1 MFAKGFVQ
9 KNKSVVTQ
17 NMNWKYIAAGVFFAL
32 LWSSAATATKIS
44 LQSAQPFVIAVA
56 RFFIG
61 GIGMLVFAHLIWR
74 KRLPQKKEW
83 LSITVYGLLNI
94 SLYLGL
100 YVVAMQEVSAG
111 LGSMAVAV
119 NPVLISILSAVL
131 FDHKMGAKHWLS
143 LLLCSAGV
151 VVAAWPLLQNSFA
164 TINGILIMLVSMLA
178 YSAGAIYFARTK
190 WSNLHILTI
199 NGWQTLI
206 GGVLLIPVLLLTY
219 NSELNRFDLNFYS
232 GVLWLAIPVSI
243 AAVQLWLWLLKR
255 NAVTA
260 SYWLFLCPVF
270 GFIIAAISLNEPI
283 TLFTVAGVLLVT
295 AGLYMVQKN
304 IAVKKKN

>member
-1 MFAKGFVQ
+1 
-9 KNKSVVTQ
+9 
-17 NMNWKYIAAGVFFAL
+17 MNWKYLAAGIGFAL
-32 LWSSAATATKIS
+32 LWSSAAAATKIA
-44 LQSAQPFVIAVA
+44 LQSAQPFVIATA
-56 RFFIG
+56 RFFLA
-61 GIGMLVFAHLIWR
+61 GIIMLFFAHVLWR

-83 LSITVYGLLNI
+83 VFVSVYGLLNI

-119 NPVLISILSAVL
+119 NPVLISILSAAL
-131 FDHKMGAKHWLS
+131 FDHKMGVKHWLS

-151 VVAAWPLLQNSFA
+151 VVAAWPLLQDSFA
-164 TINGILIMLVSMLA
+164 TVNGILIMLVSMLA

-190 WSNLHILTI
+190 WNDLHILTI
-199 NGWQTLI
+199 NGWQTFI
-206 GGVLLIPVLLLTY
+206 GGILLIPALLFTY
-219 NSELNRFDLNFYS
+219 KSEFNHFDLNFF
-232 GVLWLAIPVSI
+232 GGALWLAIAVSI

-270 GFIIAAISLNEPI
+270 GFIIAAISLKEPI
-283 TLFTVAGVLLVT
+283 TLFTLAGVLLVT
-295 AGLYMVQKN
+295 AGLYLAQKKV
-304 IAVKKKN
+304 AG

>member
-1 MFAKGFVQ
+1 
-9 KNKSVVTQ
+9 
-17 NMNWKYIAAGVFFAL
+17 MNWKYIAAGVFFAL

-56 RFFIG
+56 RFFIAG
-61 GIGMLVFAHLIWR
+61 AGMLVFAHLFWR
-74 KRLPQKKEW
+74 KRFPHKKEW
-83 LSITVYGLLNI
+83 LYITVYGLLNI

-119 NPVLISILSAVL
+119 NPVLISILSAAL
-131 FDHKMGAKHWLS
+131 FDHKMGIKHWLS

-164 TINGILIMLVSMLA
+164 TVNGILIMLVSMLA
-178 YSAGAIYFARTK
+178 YSVGAIYFARTK
-190 WSNLHILTI
+190 WSDLHILTI

-206 GGVLLIPVLLLTY
+206 GGLLLIPILLLTY
-219 NSELNRFDLNFYS
+219 KSELNHLDLNFYS

-270 GFIIAAISLNEPI
+270 GFIIAAISLKEPI
-283 TLFTVAGVLLVT
+283 TLYTIGGVMLVT
-295 AGLYMVQKN
+295 VGLYVAQKKV
-304 IAVKKKN
+304 I

>member
-1 MFAKGFVQ
+1 
-9 KNKSVVTQ
+9 
-17 NMNWKYIAAGVFFAL
+17 MNWKYIAAGFFFAL

-56 RFFIG
+56 RFFIAG
-61 GIGMLVFAHLIWR
+61 AGMLVFAHLIWR

-83 LSITVYGLLNI
+83 LFISVYGLLNI

-100 YVVAMQEVSAG
+100 YIVAMQEVSAG

-119 NPVLISILSAVL
+119 NPVLISILSAAL
-131 FDHKMGAKHWLS
+131 FDHKMGVKHWLS
-143 LLLCSAGV
+143 LLLCSLGV

-164 TINGILIMLVSMLA
+164 TVNGILIMLVSMLA

-190 WSNLHILTI
+190 WNDLHILTI

-206 GGVLLIPVLLLTY
+206 GGTLLVPVLLFTY
-219 NSELNRFDLNFYS
+219 KSELNHFDFKYYS

-255 NAVTA
+255 NPVTA

-270 GFIIAAISLNEPI
+270 GFIIAAISLYEPI
-283 TLFTVAGVLLVT
+283 SLYTMAGVLLVT
-295 AGLYMVQKN
+295 VGLYLIQK
-304 IAVKKKN
+304 K

>member
-1 MFAKGFVQ
+1 
-9 KNKSVVTQ
+9 
-17 NMNWKYIAAGVFFAL
+17 MNGKYILAGVLFAL
-32 LWSSAATATKIS
+32 LWSSAAAATKIA

-61 GIGMLVFAHLIWR
+61 GIAMLLFAHLVWK

-83 LSITVYGLLNI
+83 LAISIYGFLNI

-119 NPVLISILSAVL
+119 NPVLISILSAAL
-131 FDHKMGAKHWLS
+131 FDHKMGVKHWLS

-164 TINGILIMLVSMLA
+164 TVNGILIMLVSMLA
-178 YSAGAIYFARTK
+178 YSVGAIYFSRTK
-190 WSNLHILTI
+190 WSDLHILTI

-206 GGVLLIPVLLLTY
+206 GGILLLPVLFFTY
-219 NSELNRFDLNFYS
+219 KAELNRFDIHFYS
-232 GVLWLAIPVSI
+232 SVVWLAVPVSI

-270 GFIIAAISLNEPI
+270 GFLIAAVRLNEPI
-283 TLFTVAGVLLVT
+283 SWYTIAGVFLVT
-295 AGLYMVQKN
+295 IGLYLVQKK
-304 IAVKKKN
+304 ITVSKKV

>member
-1 MFAKGFVQ
+1 
-9 KNKSVVTQ
+9 
-17 NMNWKYIAAGVFFAL
+17 MNWKYIAAGVFFAL
-32 LWSSAATATKIS
+32 LWSSAATATKIA
-44 LQSAQPFVIAVA
+44 LQSAKPFVIAVA

-61 GIGMLVFAHLIWR
+61 GICMLVFAHLIWR
-74 KRLPQKKEW
+74 KRLPQKNEW
-83 LSITVYGLLNI
+83 LFITVYGLLNI

-100 YVVAMQEVSAG
+100 YIVAIQEVSAG
-111 LGSMAVAV
+111 LGSMAAAV
-119 NPVLISILSAVL
+119 NPVLISILSAAL
-131 FDHKMGAKHWLS
+131 FDHKMGVKHWLS

-164 TINGILIMLVSMLA
+164 TVNGILIMLVSMLV
-178 YSAGAIYFARTK
+178 YSAGAIYFACTK
-190 WSNLHILTI
+190 WSDLNILTI

-206 GGVLLIPVLLLTY
+206 GGVLLIPVLLFTY
-219 NSELNRFDLNFYS
+219 KPQLNRFDLNFYS

-270 GFIIAAISLNEPI
+270 GFIIAAVSLNEPI
-283 TLFTVAGVLLVT
+283 TLYTIAGVMLVT
-295 AGLYMVQKN
+295 AGLYMVQKK
-304 IAVKKKN
+304 VTGRSKV

>member
-1 MFAKGFVQ
+1 
-9 KNKSVVTQ
+9 
-17 NMNWKYIAAGVFFAL
+17 MNWKYIAAGVFFAL

-61 GIGMLVFAHLIWR
+61 GMCMLVFAHLIWR

-83 LSITVYGLLNI
+83 LFITVYGFLNI

-119 NPVLISILSAVL
+119 NPVLISILSAAL
-131 FDHKMGAKHWLS
+131 FDHKMGIKHWLS

-164 TINGILIMLVSMLA
+164 TVNGMLVMLLSMLA

-190 WSNLHILTI
+190 WSDLHILTI

-206 GGVLLIPVLLLTY
+206 GAVLLIPVLLLTY
-219 NSELNRFDLNFYS
+219 KVELNRIDLNFYS
-232 GVLWLAIPVSI
+232 AVLWLAIPVSI
-243 AAVQLWLWLLKR
+243 VAVQLWLWLLKR

-260 SYWLFLCPVF
+260 SYWLFLCPLF
-270 GFIIAAISLNEPI
+270 GFIIAAVSLKDPISFYTILG
-283 TLFTVAGVLLVT
+283 LLLVA
-295 AGLYMVQKN
+295 AGMYIAQKKITVRN
-304 IAVKKKN
+304 KS

>member
-1 MFAKGFVQ
+1 
-9 KNKSVVTQ
+9 
-17 NMNWKYIAAGVFFAL
+17 MNSKYIAAGIGFAL
-32 LWSSAATATKIS
+32 LWSSAAAATKIA
-44 LQSAQPFVIAVA
+44 LQSAQPFVIATA
-56 RFFIG
+56 RFFIA
-61 GIGMLVFAHLIWR
+61 GIVMLFLAHFIWR

-83 LSITVYGLLNI
+83 IFLAVYGLLNI

-119 NPVLISILSAVL
+119 NPVLISILSASL
-131 FDHKMGAKHWLS
+131 FDHKMGVKHWLS

-151 VVAAWPLLQNSFA
+151 VVAAWPLLQSSFA
-164 TINGILIMLVSMLA
+164 TVNGILIMLVSMLA

-190 WSNLHILTI
+190 WNDLHILTI

-206 GGVLLIPVLLLTY
+206 GGAFLLPVLAFTY
-219 NSELNRFDLNFYS
+219 KSGLNHFDFHYLG
-232 GVLWLAIPVSI
+232 GVLWLAVPVSI
-243 AAVQLWLWLLKR
+243 GAVQLWLWLLKR

-270 GFIIAAISLNEPI
+270 GFIIAAISLKEPI
-283 TLFTVAGVLLVT
+283 TLFTAAGVLLVT
-295 AGLYMVQKN
+295 IGLYLVQKKGA
-304 IAVKKKN
+304 AVKN

>member
-1 MFAKGFVQ
+1 
-9 KNKSVVTQ
+9 
-17 NMNWKYIAAGVFFAL
+17 MNWKYLAAGVLFAL
-32 LWSSAATATKIS
+32 LWSSAATATKIG

-61 GIGMLVFAHLIWR
+61 GSAMLIFVHLIWR
-74 KRLPQKKEW
+74 KRLPQKREW
-83 LSITVYGLLNI
+83 LAVSIYGLLNI

-119 NPVLISILSAVL
+119 NPVLISILSAA
-131 FDHKMGAKHWLS
+131 FFEHKMGMKHWLS
-143 LLLCSAGV
+143 LLLCSGGV

-164 TINGILIMLVSMLA
+164 TVNGILMMLVSMLA
-178 YSAGAIYFARTK
+178 YSVAAIYFARTK
-190 WSNLHILTI
+190 WNDLHILTI

-206 GGVLLIPVLLLTY
+206 GGVLLLPVLLFTY
-219 NSELNRFDLNFYS
+219 KVDLNQFDLRFYS
-232 GVLWLAIPVSI
+232 SVLWLAVPVSI

-270 GFIIAAISLNEPI
+270 GFIIAAVSLNEPI
-283 TLFTVAGVLLVT
+283 SFYTIVGVLLVT
-295 AGLYMVQKN
+295 VGLYLVQKKT
-304 IAVKKKN
+304 VLGGKS

>member
-1 MFAKGFVQ
+1 
-9 KNKSVVTQ
+9 
-17 NMNWKYIAAGVFFAL
+17 MNWKYLAAGIGFAV
-32 LWSSAATATKIS
+32 LWSSAAAATKIA
-44 LQSAQPFVIAVA
+44 LQSAQPFVIATA
-56 RFFIG
+56 RFFIAG
-61 GIGMLVFAHLIWR
+61 TGMLFFAHVLWR

-83 LSITVYGLLNI
+83 LSVTLYGLLNI

-119 NPVLISILSAVL
+119 NPVLISILSAAL
-131 FDHKMGAKHWLS
+131 FDHKMGIKHWLS

-164 TINGILIMLVSMLA
+164 TVNGILIMLVSMLA

-190 WSNLHILTI
+190 WNDLHILTI

-206 GGVLLIPVLLLTY
+206 GGLLLIPVLVFTY
-219 NSELNRFDLNFYS
+219 RSELNRFDLNFLS

-255 NAVTA
+255 NVVTA

-270 GFIIAAISLNEPI
+270 GFIIAAISLKEPI
-283 TLFTVAGVLLVT
+283 SAFTVAGVLLVT
-295 AGLYMVQKN
+295 VGLYIAQKKV
-304 IAVKKKN
+304 AGRK

>member
-1 MFAKGFVQ
+1 
-9 KNKSVVTQ
+9 
-17 NMNWKYIAAGVFFAL
+17 MNWKYIAAGVSFAL
-32 LWSSAATATKIS
+32 LWSSAATATKIA

-61 GIGMLVFAHLIWR
+61 GMCMLVFAHLIWR
-74 KRLPQKKEW
+74 KRLPQKAEW
-83 LSITVYGLLNI
+83 LFITVYGLLNI

-119 NPVLISILSAVL
+119 NPVLISLSAVL
-131 FDHKMGAKHWLS
+131 FDHKMGVKHWLS

-164 TINGILIMLVSMLA
+164 TVNGILIMLVSMLA

-190 WSNLHILTI
+190 WSDLHILTI

-206 GGVLLIPVLLLTY
+206 GGVLLIPVLMFTY
-219 NSELNRFDLNFYS
+219 KPQLNRFDLNFYS

-270 GFIIAAISLNEPI
+270 GFIIAAVSLNEPI
-283 TLFTVAGVLLVT
+283 TLYTIAGVLLVT
-295 AGLYMVQKN
+295 AGLYMVQKKV
-304 IAVKKKN
+304 ASRRG

>member
-1 MFAKGFVQ
+1 
-9 KNKSVVTQ
+9 
-17 NMNWKYIAAGVFFAL
+17 MNGRYILAGILFAL
-32 LWSSAATATKIS
+32 LWSSAAAATKIA
-44 LQSAQPFVIAVA
+44 LQSAQPFVIAVS

-61 GIGMLVFAHLIWR
+61 GIAMLLFAHLIWR

-83 LSITVYGLLNI
+83 LAVSIYGLLNI

-119 NPVLISILSAVL
+119 NPVLISILSAAL
-131 FDHKMGAKHWLS
+131 FDHKMGVKHWLS

-164 TINGILIMLVSMLA
+164 TVNGILIMLVSMLA
-178 YSAGAIYFARTK
+178 YSVGAIYFARTK
-190 WSNLHILTI
+190 WNDLHILTI

-206 GGVLLIPVLLLTY
+206 GGVLLIPALLFTY
-219 NSELNRFDLNFYS
+219 KTELNQFDLRFFG
-232 GVLWLAIPVSI
+232 GVLWLALPVSI

-255 NAVTA
+255 NTVTA

-283 TLFTVAGVLLVT
+283 SLYTVAGVLLVSV
-295 AGLYMVQKN
+295 GLYLVQKKR
-304 IAVKKKN
+304 AVRKKA

>member
-1 MFAKGFVQ
+1 
-9 KNKSVVTQ
+9 
-17 NMNWKYIAAGVFFAL
+17 MNWKYIAAGVFFAL

-61 GIGMLVFAHLIWR
+61 GMGMLFFAHLIWR

-83 LSITVYGLLNI
+83 LFITVYGFLNI

-119 NPVLISILSAVL
+119 NPVLISILSAAL
-131 FDHKMGAKHWLS
+131 FDHKMGIKHWLS

-164 TINGILIMLVSMLA
+164 TVNGILIMLVSMLA
-178 YSAGAIYFARTK
+178 YSAGAIYFARAK
-190 WSNLHILTI
+190 WSDLHILTI

-206 GGVLLIPVLLLTY
+206 GGVLLIPVLLFTY
-219 NSELNRFDLNFYS
+219 KSEFNRFDFHFYS

-270 GFIIAAISLNEPI
+270 GFIIAAVSLNEPI
-283 TLFTVAGVLLVT
+283 TLFTVAGVMLVT
-295 AGLYMVQKN
+295 AGLYMVQKS
-304 IAVKKKN
+304 ITVKNKN

>member
-1 MFAKGFVQ
+1 
-9 KNKSVVTQ
+9 
-17 NMNWKYIAAGVFFAL
+17 MNWKYIAAGFFFAL

-56 RFFIG
+56 RFFIAG
-61 GIGMLVFAHLIWR
+61 AGMLVFAHLIWR

-83 LSITVYGLLNI
+83 LFISVYGLLNI

-100 YVVAMQEVSAG
+100 YIVAMQEVSAG

-119 NPVLISILSAVL
+119 NPVLISILSAAL
-131 FDHKMGAKHWLS
+131 FDHKMGVKHWLS
-143 LLLCSAGV
+143 LLLCSLGV

-164 TINGILIMLVSMLA
+164 TVNGILIMLVSMLA

-190 WSNLHILTI
+190 WTNLHILTI

-206 GGVLLIPVLLLTY
+206 GGTLLVPVLLFTY
-219 NSELNRFDLNFYS
+219 KSELNHFDFKYYS

-255 NAVTA
+255 NPVTA

-270 GFIIAAISLNEPI
+270 GFIIAAISLYEPI
-283 TLFTVAGVLLVT
+283 SLYTMAGVLLVT
-295 AGLYMVQKN
+295 VGLYLIQK
-304 IAVKKKN
+304 K

>member
-1 MFAKGFVQ
+1 
-9 KNKSVVTQ
+9 
-17 NMNWKYIAAGVFFAL
+17 MNGKYILAGVLFAL
-32 LWSSAATATKIS
+32 LWSSAAAATKIA

-61 GIGMLVFAHLIWR
+61 GIAMLLFAHLVWK

-83 LSITVYGLLNI
+83 LAISIYGFLNI

-119 NPVLISILSAVL
+119 NPVLISILSAAL
-131 FDHKMGAKHWLS
+131 FDHKMGVKHWLS

-164 TINGILIMLVSMLA
+164 TVNGILIMLVSMLA
-178 YSAGAIYFARTK
+178 YSVGAIYFSRTR
-190 WSNLHILTI
+190 WSDLHILTI

-206 GGVLLIPVLLLTY
+206 GGILLLPVLFLTY
-219 NSELNRFDLNFYS
+219 KAELNRFDIHFYS
-232 GVLWLAIPVSI
+232 SVVWLAVPVSI

-270 GFIIAAISLNEPI
+270 GFLIAAVRLNEPI
-283 TLFTVAGVLLVT
+283 SWYTIAGVFLVT
-295 AGLYMVQKN
+295 IGLYLVQKK
-304 IAVKKKN
+304 ITVSKKV

>member
-1 MFAKGFVQ
+1 
-9 KNKSVVTQ
+9 
-17 NMNWKYIAAGVFFAL
+17 MNWKYVVAGVCFAL
-32 LWSSAATATKIS
+32 LWSSAATATKLS

-56 RFFIG
+56 RFVIG
-61 GIGMLVFAHLIWR
+61 GTGMLLFTHLVLG

-83 LSITVYGLLNI
+83 LYITIYGFLNI

-119 NPVLISILSAVL
+119 NPVLISILSATL
-131 FDHKMGAKHWLS
+131 FDHKMGVKHWMS

-151 VVAAWPLLQNSFA
+151 VLAAWPLLQNSFA
-164 TINGILIMLVSMLA
+164 TVNGILIMFVSMLA
-178 YSAGAIYFARTK
+178 YSIGAIYFARAK
-190 WSNLHILTI
+190 WNELHILTI

-206 GGVLLIPVLLLTY
+206 GGALLLPALLLTY
-219 NSELNRFDLNFYS
+219 KAELNRFDIRFYS
-232 GVLWLAIPVSI
+232 GVLWLAVPVSI

-270 GFIIAAISLNEPI
+270 GFIIAAVSLNEPI
-283 TLFTVAGVLLVT
+283 SWYTIAGVLLVT
-295 AGLYMVQKN
+295 VGLYVTQKKA
-304 IAVKKKN
+304 IAKNSSHK

>member
-1 MFAKGFVQ
+1 
-9 KNKSVVTQ
+9 
-17 NMNWKYIAAGVFFAL
+17 MNWKYLAAGIGFAL
-32 LWSSAATATKIS
+32 LWSSAAAATKIA
-44 LQSAQPFVIAVA
+44 LQSAQPFVIATA
-56 RFFIG
+56 RFFLA
-61 GIGMLVFAHLIWR
+61 GIIMLFFAHVLWR

-83 LSITVYGLLNI
+83 LFVAVYGLLNI

-119 NPVLISILSAVL
+119 NPVLISILSAAL
-131 FDHKMGAKHWLS
+131 FDHKMGVKHWLS

-151 VVAAWPLLQNSFA
+151 VVAAWPLLQDSFA
-164 TINGILIMLVSMLA
+164 TVNGILIMLVSMLA

-190 WSNLHILTI
+190 WNDLHILTI
-199 NGWQTLI
+199 NGWQTFI
-206 GGVLLIPVLLLTY
+206 GGILLIPALLLTY
-219 NSELNRFDLNFYS
+219 KGELNHFDLNFF
-232 GVLWLAIPVSI
+232 GGALWLAIPVSI

-270 GFIIAAISLNEPI
+270 GFIIAAISLKEPI
-283 TLFTVAGVLLVT
+283 TLFTVAGVMLVT
-295 AGLYMVQKN
+295 VGLYLAQKKV
-304 IAVKKKN
+304 AG

>member
-1 MFAKGFVQ
+1 
-9 KNKSVVTQ
+9 
-17 NMNWKYIAAGVFFAL
+17 MNWKYIAAGVFFAL

-61 GIGMLVFAHLIWR
+61 GVGMLVFAHLIWR
-74 KRLPQKKEW
+74 KRFPKKKEW
-83 LSITVYGLLNI
+83 LFITVYGLLNI

-119 NPVLISILSAVL
+119 NPVLISILSAAL
-131 FDHKMGAKHWLS
+131 FDHKMGTKHWLS

-164 TINGILIMLVSMLA
+164 TVNGILIMLVSMLA
-178 YSAGAIYFARTK
+178 YSAGAIYFARAK
-190 WSNLHILTI
+190 WSDLHILTI

-206 GGVLLIPVLLLTY
+206 GGVLLIPVLLFTY
-219 NSELNRFDLNFYS
+219 KSEFNHFDFHFYS

-270 GFIIAAISLNEPI
+270 GFIIAAVSLNEPI

-304 IAVKKKN
+304 IAAKRKN

>member
-1 MFAKGFVQ
+1 
-9 KNKSVVTQ
+9 
-17 NMNWKYIAAGVFFAL
+17 MNWKYIVAGVFFAL

-61 GIGMLVFAHLIWR
+61 GTGMLVFAHLIWR
-74 KRLPQKKEW
+74 KRLPQKREW
-83 LSITVYGLLNI
+83 LFITVYGLLNI

-100 YVVAMQEVSAG
+100 YVFAMQEVSAG

-119 NPVLISILSAVL
+119 NPVLISIISAVL
-131 FDHKMGAKHWLS
+131 FDHKMGVKHWLS

-164 TINGILIMLVSMLA
+164 TVNGILIMLMSMLV

-190 WSNLHILTI
+190 WNDLHILTI

-206 GGVLLIPVLLLTY
+206 GGILLIPVLLFTY
-219 NSELNRFDLNFYS
+219 KSELNSFNLNFYG

-270 GFIIAAISLNEPI
+270 GFIIAAVSLNEPI
-283 TLFTVAGVLLVT
+283 TLYTIAGILLVT
-295 AGLYMVQKN
+295 AGLYMVP
-304 IAVKKKN
+304 KKVAGRNKG